1 MTAAH
6 ALNIVKQL
14 EALADGQENAQMH
27 DLVREGKLVSSLQF
41 FFDHPDCRVRLMSAR
56 TLLKLAR
63 GYRDDFIQNDLQKA
77 KAALNRCNVAEEGD
91 SPDSSDDNAELA
103 RMLAETIA
111 IAEGSATASSN
122 SQAASS
128 STAKQDTCGEL
139 VLKVSDELL
148 DKREKIL
155 QKVVNV
161 SGVVSVCFEGANMI
175 VTGHSK
181 EIENGL
187 CEDLLSMLSSK
198 GYEGVSKAKRSS
210 VSEIQDASGSLG
222 STEPKPVPEPGD
234 DIIFLDDS
242 HAPDDTEAEAG
253 YLDDDIR
260 DGDRSAFA
268 SGGGYGG
275 ASPLATP
282 LHATGNPQWSF
293 FSQAN
298 WMTGRRVQ
306 EFDDDPTI
314 AKRLAKAKQRQEEK
328 RKEEQSRLGALS
340 RWVWG
345 KR

>member
-14 EALADGQENAQMH
+14 EALADAHENAQMH
-27 DLVREGKLVSSLQF
+27 ELVREGKLVSSLQF

-187 CEDLLSMLSSK
+187 CEDLLSMLSSQ

-210 VSEIQDASGSLG
+210 VSEIQAASDSLG
-222 STEPKPVPEPGD
+222 STEPIPENHD
-234 DIIFLDDS
+234 DQPAFFDDD
-242 HAPDDTEAEAG
+242 APDDATAEPG
-253 YLDDDIR
+253 YLDDDER

-282 LHATGNPQWSF
+282 LHATGNPSWSF

-298 WMTGRRVQ
+298 WMTGRRVK